1 MGYSYPGFGLRT
13 KIDFSRQVYQNC
25 DTTAEM
31 SGSTELQQT
40 VLINKSGTSSTYNF
54 NFTSTSA
61 NQHCFFY
68 GFRPRFN

>member
-31 SGSTELQQT
+31 SGNGRLQQT
-40 VLINKSGTSSTYNF
+40 VLINKSGTSLPIILILR
-54 NFTSTSA
+54 
-61 NQHCFFY
+61 QHHNKPFFY